1 MCWTCSVGN
10 SAIENVLLFIIIII
24 THSTSQ
30 HSTTW
35 WLGLELST
43 NSPCRQ
49 YDKVNQVLTTPPA
62 ILSLFLEMISMKSCA
77 EFRQC
82 RNNGSFV
89 ASAASICLSKYLWTV
104 KTQMR
109 YSRDLLL
116 FFCLC
121 HVTYMHMYIYILLTG
136 PGMGSVCG
144 VVDFYRY
151 AASILHELW
160 LFLHAEKSL

>member
-1 MCWTCSVGN
+1 MY
-10 SAIENVLLFIIIII
+10 VLLFIIIII
-24 THSTSQ
+24 AHSTGQ

-35 WLGLELST
+35 CLGLELST

-77 EFRQC
+77 EFRQW

-104 KTQMR
+104 KTQDEISKR
-109 YSRDLLL
+109 FVVIILLPVP
-116 FFCLC
+116 CDIR
-121 HVTYMHMYIYILLTG
+121 VYIYTLLAG
-136 PGMGSVCG
+136 SGMGSVCG

-151 AASILHELW
+151 DASILHELW
-160 LFLHAEKSL
+160 